1 MLRAGTNTESL
12 KSAMTTQKKDKQ
24 AEKTIFDALNEIISL
39 RFSIPTFS
47 EELKKIKVKNSTILQ
62 AYCDN
67 VDAFSDDFSS
77 SFFEELLGQT
87 DSLVKFVF
95 KDQNEL
101 WKYLNFLFTCL
112 KGFTNEGKGFKTLV
126 EAIKL
131 FGGSFNYFTYKLL

>member
-1 MLRAGTNTESL
+1 M
-12 KSAMTTQKKDKQ
+12 
-24 AEKTIFDALNEIISL
+24 
-39 RFSIPTFS
+39 
-47 EELKKIKVKNSTILQ
+47 KNSTILQ

-67 VDAFSDDFSS
+67 IEIFSDEFSS

-87 DSLVKFVF
+87 DGLVKFVF

-112 KGFTNEGKGFKTLV
+112 KGLLNEGKAFKTLV

-131 FGGSFNYFTYKLL
+131 FGGIFV